1 VLAAAH
7 SHEESDEQW
16 DHVLAVNLTGVF
28 YVTRAALP
36 ALLERKGRIVMAAST
51 SSLSGHPWMLAY
63 SASKGGVMAMTRT
76 LAMEYAR
83 RGLRVNA
90 VAPGGIDTPMVGGI
104 RLPDDADFSLL
115 DRISPLDEFRGPE
128 TVAAAIA
135 FLAAPESAHVNG
147 EILRV
152 DGGTLA

>member
-1 VLAAAH
+1 
-7 SHEESDEQW
+7 
-16 DHVLAVNLTGVF
+16 
-28 YVTRAALP
+28 
-36 ALLERKGRIVMAAST
+36 
-51 SSLSGHPWMLAY
+51 
-63 SASKGGVMAMTRT
+63 
-76 LAMEYAR
+76 
-83 RGLRVNA
+83 
-90 VAPGGIDTPMVGGI
+90 MVGGV